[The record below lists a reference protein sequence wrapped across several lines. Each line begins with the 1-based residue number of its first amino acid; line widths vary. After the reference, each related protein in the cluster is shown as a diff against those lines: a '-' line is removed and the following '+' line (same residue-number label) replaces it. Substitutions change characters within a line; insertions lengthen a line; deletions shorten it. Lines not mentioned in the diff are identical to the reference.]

1 MAGMEAAKNG
11 GDMQG
16 AISMVSNKVGDMAP
30 EGKMSKLNSVIG
42 DAASGD
48 IQGAVSAGV

>member
-30 EGKMSKLNSVIG
+30 EGKMGQLNSVIG